1 MNPQRDLHAL
11 SVIVQRDLLTLVRSP
26 WIIFHRAI
34 FFVIQLFVF
43 AYLISTLIGGN
54 VSLLGG
60 FDYFSFYSVGV
71 IVTTLT
77 SIAFIIGMD
86 LFEEKELGLLEYL
99 LSLPFSHTI
108 FVLGRALGGALR
120 SLIYIL
126 PMFLLVA
133 ILNKYTSI
141 QGFLISTAILF
152 VLAAGISGLS
162 ITIAMIV
169 KSENRFDVGIA
180 LAELAT
186 VRISAGIY
194 PISAMPLF
202 VQSAAQYSPVTF
214 ASAILRGE
222 ILGGTFSLLDPVSL
236 LLFVGI
242 FFALGSAFLFKRLE
256 GGRYD

>member
-1 MNPQRDLHAL
+1 MNPQRHIRAL
-11 SVIVQRDLLTLVRSP
+11 SVIIERDLLTLVKSP
-26 WIIFHRAI
+26 WIIIHRAI

-43 AYLISTLIGGN
+43 AYLISTLIGSN
-54 VSLLGG
+54 ALGG
-60 FDYFSFYSVGV
+60 VDYFSFYSVGV
-71 IVTTLT
+71 IVTTVT

-133 ILNKYTSI
+133 ILDKYTSI
-141 QGFLISTAILF
+141 SGFFISTAILF

-186 VRISAGIY
+186 VRISAAIY

-214 ASAILRGE
+214 ASSILRGE
-222 ILGGTFSLLDPVSL
+222 ILGGTFSLLDPVAL